1 MMYQKKYYTFTPG
14 GVKPGM
20 NCIVILIILNV
31 LVFLFVPGTMRVW
44 MAIGL
49 NSDGIQHFKLWQ
61 LVTYMFLHANVMHI
75 LFNMYGLYLFGNYV
89 LTRLGTRRFLILYFL
104 SGISGAILWLLFNW
118 GSMSPVIG
126 ASGAVFGIMMAAAMF
141 FPNMRIM
148 LLFPPIPMT
157 LKTFV
162 AVFAAIEIFSELSS
176 MQGGVAHLAHL
187 GGFLG
192 AFVYIRMISGER
204 MSDILKSPLK
214 GFPLL
219 GDLLRRRRSGPSRKP
234 QSKTNQK
241 TYKDIMLEIREIEEE
256 EKRKRDDDFI
266 Q

>member
-1 MMYQKKYYTFTPG
+1 MPAYRYTYKTSPQQS
-14 GVKPGM
+14 GM
-20 NCIVILIILNV
+20 NCIVILIIINV
-31 LVFLFVPGTMRVW
+31 VCFILSKMILLPWWEFALS
-44 MAIGL
+44 
-49 NSDGIQHFKLWQ
+49 SDGIQHFKVWQ

-104 SGISGAILWLLFNW
+104 SGISGAGLWLLFNW

-141 FPNMRIM
+141 YPNMRIM
-148 LLFPPIPMT
+148 LIFPPIPMT

-162 AVFAAIEIFSELSS
+162 AVFAAIEVFSELSN
-176 MQGGVAHLAHL
+176 MQGGVAHLAHM

-204 MSDILKSPLK
+204 WFDILKSPLK

-219 GDLLRRRRSGPSRKP
+219 GDLMRRRSRSPRRH
-234 QSKTNQK
+234 QSKTNQQ
-241 TYKDIMLEIREIEEE
+241 TARDIILEIREIEEE